1 MKPVPSFTRVVVV
14 LALASASFPPG
25 FAHSATLAG
34 PLTLEDDGSFFVNGK
49 IINSDFPGASLV
61 TGPSPPGRIMVNQM
75 YVHFRIPAGKR
86 GAPVVMVH
94 GSNHTGMTYETTP
107 DGREGW
113 ATYFARKGAPV
124 YVVDH
129 AGRGRSGFDP
139 TPFNQARD
147 QSGANPASLPTLLL
161 ATHERAWLNFRL
173 GPSYAVP
180 FPGLQFPV
188 EAMEQYT
195 MQLVPNAET
204 SLAGIGANT
213 VNALAAL
220 LERIGASIVIVHSQ
234 SGVYCLDPVPQRPGL
249 VRALVTV
256 EGGCDGFTDKDAAA
270 YFAKVPV
277 LSLWG
282 DNSVGA
288 KQTVN
293 GDARRN
299 GCRDAVNA
307 IKAVGGRAALAVLP
321 DTGITGNSHM
331 MMMDR
336 NNLQV
341 ADVILKWL
349 AENARKV
356 NEGRKSMK

>member
-1 MKPVPSFTRVVVV
+1 MKPFSNFTKGVA
-14 LALASASFPPG
+14 LSALAS
-25 FAHSATLAG
+25 FAGTFMSVLVQTAPAHAATLGG
-34 PLTLEDDGSFFVNGK
+34 PLTLEDEGAFFVGGK
-49 IINSDFPGASLV
+49 IVTSNYPGASLV
-61 TGPSPPGRIMVNQM
+61 TGPSAPGKITVNQM
-75 YVHFRIPAGKR
+75 YVHYRIPAGKQ
-86 GAPVVMVH
+86 GVPVVMVH

-113 ATYFARKGAPV
+113 ATYFVRKGAPV

-129 AGRGRSGFDP
+129 SGRGRSGFDP
-139 TPFNQARD
+139 TPFNQVRD
-147 QSGANPASLPTLLL
+147 QTGSNPASLPTLLL

-173 GPSYAVP
+173 GASNAVP
-180 FPGLQFPV
+180 FPGLQFPT

-204 SLAGIGANT
+204 SLAGVGANT

-220 LERIGASIVIVHSQ
+220 LDRIGPSVVIVHSQ
-234 SGVYCLDPVPQRPGL
+234 SGVYGLDL
-249 VRALVTV
+249 VRKRTNLVKALVTV

-270 YFAKVPV
+270 HFAKVPV

-299 GCRDAVNA
+299 GCLAAVNA
-307 IKAVGGRAALAVLP
+307 IKAAGGRATLTLLP
-321 DTGITGNSHM
+321 EIGIKGNSHM

-341 ADVILKWL
+341 AEVISKWL
-349 AENARKV
+349 AENQAR
-356 NEGRKSMK
+356 

>member
-1 MKPVPSFTRVVVV
+1 MKAFPSLAFAIAI
-14 LALASASFPPG
+14 LAAALAPARG
-25 FAHSATLAG
+25 ATLGG
-34 PLTLEDDGSFFVNGK
+34 PLNLDDEGAFFVGGK
-49 IINSDFPGASLV
+49 IVTSNFPGASLL
-61 TGPSPPGRIMVNQM
+61 TGPAAPGRITVNQM
-75 YVHFRIPAGKR
+75 YVHYRVPSGKR

-94 GSNHTGMTYETTP
+94 GSNHTGMSYETTP

-113 ATYFARKGAPV
+113 ATYFVRKGAPV

-147 QSGANPASLPTLLL
+147 QTGANPASLPTLLL

-188 EAMEQYT
+188 EAMEQYA

-213 VNALAAL
+213 VSALAAL
-220 LERIGASIVIVHSQ
+220 LDRIGASTVIVHSQ
-234 SGVYCLDPVPQRPGL
+234 SGVYGLDLVRQRPKL

-256 EGGCDGFTDKDAAA
+256 EGGCDGFTEKDAAT
-270 YFAKVPV
+270 YFARIPV

-299 GCRDAVNA
+299 GCRDAINA

-321 DTGITGNSHM
+321 DMGIKGNSHM

-341 ADVILKWL
+341 ADVIMKWL
-349 AENARKV
+349 AENAAR
-356 NEGRKSMK
+356 

>member
-1 MKPVPSFTRVVVV
+1 MKPVPSFTRGVAV
-14 LALASASFPPG
+14 LAFASAAFAPG
-25 FAHSATLAG
+25 FAHSATLGG
-34 PLTLEDDGSFFVNGK
+34 PLTLEDEGAFFVNGRTVTS
-49 IINSDFPGASLV
+49 NFPGASLV
-61 TGPSPPGRIMVNQM
+61 TGPSAPGKITVNQM
-75 YVHFRIPAGKR
+75 YVHYRIPAAKR

-180 FPGLQFPV
+180 FPGLKFPV

-220 LERIGASIVIVHSQ
+220 LDRIGASAVIVHSQ
-234 SGVYCLDPVPQRPGL
+234 SGVYGLDLVRRRANL

-256 EGGCDGFTDKDAAA
+256 EGGCDGFTDKDAAS

-307 IKAVGGRAALAVLP
+307 IKAAGGRAALAVLP
-321 DTGITGNSHM
+321 DLGIRGNSHM

-349 AENARKV
+349 AENAAK
-356 NEGRKSMK
+356 